1 LRTLLKGAAMVNWDR
16 LLAEAK
22 TFFSSGL
29 FFMLLGGLIMYF
41 GYRLSNDPF
50 THSAFVFL
58 VVILGLALF
67 LFGTGTSASGEGTSG
82 QVKVAIA
89 GGAGVLAM
97 VLGFGVAH
105 WREDLT
111 DVFKRQRD
119 YGVLELSIGEATNS
133 IPVDLNNFEA
143 QASSGEMPL
152 PLWKDKQRIEILVPI
167 PPGSE
172 KESSVTVE
180 LTPKPNFQG
189 STVSVDTPLKLEWK
203 KKDAVERRIGFNNEI
218 LEVINKPLK
227 QAKTAPSTPAQPLV
241 PGRAGP
247 QFNPQ

>member
-1 LRTLLKGAAMVNWDR
+1 LRALLKGTAMVNWDR

-41 GYRLSNDPF
+41 GYRLSSDPF
-50 THSAFVFL
+50 THSAFEFL

-111 DVFKRQRD
+111 AADRNPRTYSSRKRKRKFR
-119 YGVLELSIGEATNS
+119 NS
-133 IPVDLNNFEA
+133 
-143 QASSGEMPL
+143 
-152 PLWKDKQRIEILVPI
+152 
-167 PPGSE
+167 
-172 KESSVTVE
+172 
-180 LTPKPNFQG
+180 
-189 STVSVDTPLKLEWK
+189 
-203 KKDAVERRIGFNNEI
+203 
-218 LEVINKPLK
+218 
-227 QAKTAPSTPAQPLV
+227 
-241 PGRAGP
+241 
-247 QFNPQ
+247 